1 MTSSKA
7 LGDTDS
13 APCPLTEGE
22 HCFYSQ
28 QPVCHVS
35 HQLFSFDPAATLSIF
50 YDPQHNRVLHQVE
63 NVLYAFDCAKVH
75 PKLKD
80 GYPIRFPKPKCMLIS
95 FSPCGNFLLYVTA
108 LAEGED
114 SGSAPRL
121 SSQPS
126 NSAAD
131 AAAASARPPCGITQ
145 EAGIVDFFGDDSL
158 TTFVP
163 LKGGTVCEDLPGV
176 LQAFWLAVPLTASSE
191 ASTLLVV
198 ITQKNIELFRF
209 VHAGKTLHALK
220 KVAQVSLLA
229 WIALPSWPK
238 TAAAPIVSGDA
249 AQQQQHQQSQQ
260 SAPAATLASTGTAS
274 SVVFVVAV
282 GQRTL
287 QPFLLDS
294 KTLCVPGMTQSLV
307 RLAKIELNLPLWQA
321 LQQRDVYVFSLY
333 DTAYCVHADGHAGRI
348 SLRAITGPLQPD
360 TVLDALAPGDLQLLA
375 LDNMIVVYHAALD
388 SVLLFDVHRSPL
400 YAANGMPEGASLET
414 TRSPTGGPPQMR
426 IKGKPVTP
434 KPADLNKGVWAVGP
448 LVRATAL
455 SMQPAAPFRG
465 LGEKRGGAA
474 EGQNENVAEASA
486 PCDGL
491 MDVELQAPNLEVAQ
505 FVSPDV
511 IIDAEFGGVYR
522 LELNTYAIMHRLL
535 KEKQSLCAA
544 VQVLQNRSHCKA
556 EVLRLTLHA
565 LRLETSLVELQPLLF
580 LLNSKYRSAIEQ
592 VPLSLL
598 AYSQQQSSQEC
609 GAVNSATAGGSPC
622 SAARAGHRVSASFP
636 SAAEAI
642 TATAGITSGRATIP
656 LELLLQSIGSQTV
669 ITERDVVFSVFY
681 PFVRQQY
688 NLPPNTLLLDASFP
702 QLEDAETPDEARV
715 LPTEVSDGSLA
726 RQSPR
731 ACLTLRKGRSSS
743 SLPYILSVAAEYT
756 RTLLMLQVFP
766 HKVLQAFL
774 FDCCAFFK
782 RGDFLRQL
790 LQYHLL
796 LDSVDLLERLYV
808 VWRQLAAT
816 TAAGDRS
823 AARDERWLRQACLDA
838 ALRLRDWRTIVSIL
852 LACKQHKEII
862 PLLRQ
867 HGASDF
873 PLKTILRSIAA
884 DVEAQKEQPGLLQH
898 VLGHIRAWIS
908 ECKAREA
915 AGAPPCP
922 PPNLQDCAAWLPGV
936 EEKQQPAGQPSQD
949 ANEKRCGDTDAAA
962 LDPQLINAIGEV
974 SNEFSEALPSEGEEK
989 EAASGWAA
997 LQQAEAECCSSLSSP
1012 I

>member
-198 ITQKNIELFRF
+198 ITQKNIELFR
-209 VHAGKTLHALK
+209 A
-220 KVAQVSLLA
+220 SLLA
-229 WIALPSWPK
+229 YRLSFASCRWRSQEGG
-238 TAAAPIVSGDA
+238 IVAGC
-249 AQQQQHQQSQQ
+249 
-260 SAPAATLASTGTAS
+260 PYRTAS

-294 KTLCVPGMTQSLV
+294 KTLSLV

-491 MDVELQAPNLEVAQ
+491 MDVELQAPNLALAVVHTHQCQVFDESAYSQANEKGAAQLQSCAIALCCLEVAQ

-852 LACKQHKEII
+852 LACKQ
-862 PLLRQ
+862 
-867 HGASDF
+867 
-873 PLKTILRSIAA
+873 
-884 DVEAQKEQPGLLQH
+884 
-898 VLGHIRAWIS
+898 
-908 ECKAREA
+908 
-915 AGAPPCP
+915 
-922 PPNLQDCAAWLPGV
+922 
-936 EEKQQPAGQPSQD
+936 
-949 ANEKRCGDTDAAA
+949 
-962 LDPQLINAIGEV
+962 DPQLINAIGEV